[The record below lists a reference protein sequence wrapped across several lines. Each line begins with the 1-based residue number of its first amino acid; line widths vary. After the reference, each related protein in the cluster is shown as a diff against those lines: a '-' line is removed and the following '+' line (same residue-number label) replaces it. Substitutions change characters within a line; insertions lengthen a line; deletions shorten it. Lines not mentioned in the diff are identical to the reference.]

1 MTKEEKIG
9 LALALLLS
17 DKLKSNISKDPPFF
31 LKILDNSSKVF
42 LAGSWMIYPKILIF
56 FFAHSSISSINFFS
70 SSGYLSLGV
79 NNSPCAPASVK

>member
-42 LAGSWMIYPKILIF
+42 LAGSWIIYPKILIF

-70 SSGYLSLGV
+70 SS
-79 NNSPCAPASVK
+79 